1 MARFAT
7 RIDPIDRHPSVWLY
21 LAICT
26 VVWDFGEAHHTYLI
40 VGTAPFGQRRRI
52 EGNGSLG
59 AVTSK
64 RTQVLCWLLF
74 LVWLPATSQAHPLS
88 VRPVEVRTD
97 RLRFRART
105 ATTLRVGV
113 PSARCRSSITTR
125 PSIRSAACTKRCSA
139 CNATAS
145 QSLPTSARLPGLHAD
160 IHQRKMGANCAQC
173 HTVQGWNIAVQQVKD
188 HQNRFPLLGAHAAV
202 QCEDCHKSAAV
213 GQYQGLSTACSSCH
227 MRDFQQA
234 KSPDHVAG
242 QFPQTCDSCTRL
254 TVGWAP
260 A

>member
-1 MARFAT
+1 L
-7 RIDPIDRHPSVWLY
+7 SG
-21 LAICT
+21 ICT
-26 VVWDFGEAHHTYLI
+26 VVWTWRGSPYL
-40 VGTAPFGQRRRI
+40 PDCWYCHLRPRRRI

-59 AVTSK
+59 QLRASALKYYAGSCFLLAAGYLSSTPPQRETS
-64 RTQVLCWLLF
+64 RSPHDRLD
-74 LVWLPATSQAHPLS
+74 S
-88 VRPVEVRTD
+88 VRDCP
-97 RLRFRART
+97 
-105 ATTLRVGV
+105 TLRVGV

-145 QSLPTSARLPGLHAD
+145 QSLPMSARIAGLPRRHPPA
-160 IHQRKMGANCAQC
+160 KNGANCAQC

-227 MRDFQQA
+227 MRDFSKPRA
-234 KSPDHVAG
+234 RPRGRSI
-242 QFPQTCDSCTRL
+242 
-254 TVGWAP
+254 P
-260 A
+260 ANLRFVPLV